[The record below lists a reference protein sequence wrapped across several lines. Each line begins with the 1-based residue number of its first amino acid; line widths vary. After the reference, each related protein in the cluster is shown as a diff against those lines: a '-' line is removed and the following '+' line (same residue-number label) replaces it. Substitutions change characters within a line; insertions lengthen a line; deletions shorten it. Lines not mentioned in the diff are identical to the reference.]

1 MYQSVTKSCALRKP
15 EFHNLSS
22 KIQIGSPGPCTLSP
36 RPGWSKTGRTK
47 GHITVWEKNC
57 GPQWENSNAIKR
69 LVYCSN
75 SPNFSCR
82 PKAIFDSRVIFKF
95 SVCLSATQNGDFL
108 LEKRYAT
115 HERNRKTTF
124 IGFGYKVNVRFSF
137 HSGQTQA
144 GQWRI

>member
-1 MYQSVTKSCALRKP
+1 
-15 EFHNLSS
+15 
-22 KIQIGSPGPCTLSP
+22 
-36 RPGWSKTGRTK
+36 
-47 GHITVWEKNC
+47 
-57 GPQWENSNAIKR
+57 
-69 LVYCSN
+69 
-75 SPNFSCR
+75 
-82 PKAIFDSRVIFKF
+82 
-95 SVCLSATQNGDFL
+95 LSATQNGDFL